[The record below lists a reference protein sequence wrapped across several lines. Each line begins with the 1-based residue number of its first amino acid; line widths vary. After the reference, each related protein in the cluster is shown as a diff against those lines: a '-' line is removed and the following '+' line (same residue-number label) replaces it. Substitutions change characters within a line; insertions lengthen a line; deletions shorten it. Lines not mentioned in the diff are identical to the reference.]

1 MQTLIKSLEVTLTN
15 KHRNIIKCEN
25 TTLIII
31 YTDKIKSYFRELLI
45 VFYSMFS
52 SQCETNKFLFANLRV
67 KLKLRSGYCLLSPS
81 GYREGYRNI

>member
-1 MQTLIKSLEVTLTN
+1 VKTLRLSL
-15 KHRNIIKCEN
+15 
-25 TTLIII
+25 

-52 SQCETNKFLFANLRV
+52 SQCETNKFLFANLRI
-67 KLKLRSGYCLLSPS
+67 KLKFRSGYCLLSPS